1 MIWKYIQK
9 MLNITCYEDM
19 QINTA
24 MIHPHTPSRV
34 ARSQEPV
41 MPSADQDME
50 QQKPWLTGAGIGS
63 SAVAGNKS
71 AVSYDSIQR
80 LSIPSA
86 HQSSTSP
93 SHWKTFICTN
103 PCTPEFI
110 SERPLSVDCTWYL
123 PSIFQ
128 RLQCGQ
134 WGSKNRTS
142 QGETE
147 EIYLRWVLKWIY

>member
-9 MLNITCYEDM
+9 VLNITCYEDM

-63 SAVAGNKS
+63 RAVASNES
-71 AVSYDSIQR
+71 AVSYEATQR

-93 SHWKTFICTN
+93 SHWKTYLHKPLHTRVYIRVPLKCGLHMVPSFH
-103 PCTPEFI
+103 I
-110 SERPLSVDCTWYL
+110 SKTTVWTVR
-123 PSIFQ
+123 
-128 RLQCGQ
+128 
-134 WGSKNRTS
+134 K
-142 QGETE
+142 
-147 EIYLRWVLKWIY
+147 

>member
-63 SAVAGNKS
+63 STVARNENQQFLMKLHR
-71 AVSYDSIQR
+71 DS
-80 LSIPSA
+80 PSHLLISLVLLHLTGKLIFAQPPA
-86 HQSSTSP
+86 HQSLYQSSP
-93 SHWKTFICTN
+93 
-103 PCTPEFI
+103 
-110 SERPLSVDCTWYL
+110 
-123 PSIFQ
+123 
-128 RLQCGQ
+128 
-134 WGSKNRTS
+134 
-142 QGETE
+142 
-147 EIYLRWVLKWIY
+147 

>member
-63 SAVAGNKS
+63 RAVASNES
-71 AVSYDSIQR
+71 AVSYEATQR

-93 SHWKTFICTN
+93 SHWKTLFAQ
-103 PCTPEFI
+103 TPAHQ
-110 SERPLSVDCTWYL
+110 SLYQSAP
-123 PSIFQ
+123 
-128 RLQCGQ
+128 
-134 WGSKNRTS
+134 
-142 QGETE
+142 
-147 EIYLRWVLKWIY
+147 

>member
-63 SAVAGNKS
+63 RAVASNES
-71 AVSYDSIQR
+71 AVSYEATQR

-93 SHWKTFICTN
+93 SHWKTYICTN

-123 PSIFQ
+123 PSKDY
-128 RLQCGQ
+128 
-134 WGSKNRTS
+134 SVDS
-142 QGETE
+142 E
-147 EIYLRWVLKWIY
+147 EVKIELHKEKPRKYILGGC